1 METVHRKEISF
12 QPEKIEHLTTV
23 PEPPTFLSNPAKKHY
38 KTMGEKLVELNRL
51 KKVYLNALE
60 IFAEA
65 MAQFEF
71 ATKQIHAKNREEF
84 GTGYIQT
91 YRTKATN
98 ISTEVV
104 LRNDAASTLL
114 KCFKQFGLD
123 PRSERELKGV
133 ENVGQLDIF
142 TEFFKEHA

>member
-1 METVHRKEISF
+1 MELIKNKTINF
-12 QPEKIEHLTTV
+12 QPEKIEELKTL
-23 PEPPTFLSNPAKKHY
+23 PAPPAYLSTQAKKHY
-38 KTMGEKLVELNRL
+38 KTMGNKLIEINRM
-51 KKVYLNALE
+51 KNVYLNALE

-71 ATKQIHAKNREEF
+71 ATKQIHEKNKEEF
-84 GTGYIQT
+84 GSGYIQT

-104 LRNDAASTLL
+104 LRNDAAATLL

-133 ENVGQLDIF
+133 ENTQQLDIF
-142 TEFFKEHA
+142 EEFFKQNA

>member
-1 METVHRKEISF
+1 MEMIHKKEISF
-12 QPEKIEHLTTV
+12 QPDKIENLTTV
-23 PEPPTFLSNPAKKHY
+23 PDPPSYLSAPAKKHY
-38 KTMGEKLVELNRL
+38 KTMGEKLIEINRL
-51 KKVYLNALE
+51 KNVYLNALE

-71 ATKQIHAKNREEF
+71 ATKQIHVKNKEEF

-104 LRNDAASTLL
+104 LRNDAAATLL
-114 KCFKQFGLD
+114 KCFKQFGMD

-142 TEFFKEHA
+142 EQFLNKHG

>member
-1 METVHRKEISF
+1 METVHKKEIVF
-12 QPEKIEHLTTV
+12 QPEKIEHLTKV
-23 PEPPTFLSNPAKKHY
+23 PDPPGYLSAAAKKHY
-38 KTMGEKLVELNRL
+38 KTMGEKLIEINRL
-51 KKVYLNALE
+51 KNVYLNALE

-104 LRNDAASTLL
+104 LRNDAAATLL
-114 KCFKQFGLD
+114 KCFKQFGMD

-133 ENVGQLDIF
+133 ENAGQLDIF
-142 TEFFKEHA
+142 TEFFKQHG